1 MQYRVHEVRGVRKV
15 RTPVHLGYDQSMTDE
30 APKSALELA
39 MERLKKKD
47 AEQGV
52 SDRPLSGDQKNEIAE
67 VRKTYAARLAQEEI
81 LFKSKMQAAMEFE
94 ARQQLQENYRRDVE
108 RLNHERDRKI
118 ERIRG
123 E

>member
-1 MQYRVHEVRGVRKV
+1 MS
-15 RTPVHLGYDQSMTDE
+15 DD

-52 SDRPLSGDQKNEIAE
+52 SDRPLTDDQKNEIAE

-81 LFKSKMQAAMEFE
+81 LFKSKLQGLADFD
-94 ARQQLQENYRRDVE
+94 ARQLLQDNYRRDVE
-108 RLNHERDRKI
+108 RLHHERDRKI
-118 ERIRG
+118 EKIRMA
-123 E
+123 

>member
-1 MQYRVHEVRGVRKV
+1 MDG
-15 RTPVHLGYDQSMTDE
+15 

-47 AEQGV
+47 AEAGV
-52 SDRPLSGDQKNEIAE
+52 SERALTDEQKNEIAE

-81 LFKSKMQAAMEFE
+81 LFKSKTAGFVDHDS
-94 ARQQLQENYRRDVE
+94 RQVLEENYRRDVD

-118 ERIRG
+118 EKIRG
-123 E
+123 Q